1 MPRFCLSRFF
11 IEFFFAQGIV
21 QFWPNYRLLWLMI
34 IHFRSRPFT
43 FTISDRPLWI
53 CLYNLQKSFFEW
65 WIKLVSEKVKKM
77 ARVLRDKD
85 SSYYQSLVN
94 MFLDVREHLEESRDI
109 SMHLKPLRSL
119 LDDIEQTDM
128 AEIEPKFKCLYHLC
142 ALIWRSSD
150 HYRTPA
156 RVSTKKSKIFFSE
169 QNIHLDCCSTSRNC
183 QFRYWN
189 YENFP
194 WSWKYFQIRV
204 GRCKW
209 TNQNCCSSF
218 ERFQIFIFWIP
229 SKTSNLF
236 HWRATICSMGLQAT
250 ARILQIWPIP
260 KQGQYDC
267 WILRW

>member
-1 MPRFCLSRFF
+1 M
-11 IEFFFAQGIV
+11 
-21 QFWPNYRLLWLMI
+21 
-34 IHFRSRPFT
+34 
-43 FTISDRPLWI
+43 
-53 CLYNLQKSFFEW
+53 K
-65 WIKLVSEKVKKM
+65 KLVSEKVKKM

-156 RVSTKKSKIFFSE
+156 RVSKIATKNLCRKIPDFC
-169 QNIHLDCCSTSRNC
+169 ILDCCTASRNR

-204 GRCKW
+204 GWCKR
-209 TNQNCCSSF
+209 TN
-218 ERFQIFIFWIP
+218 
-229 SKTSNLF
+229 
-236 HWRATICSMGLQAT
+236 
-250 ARILQIWPIP
+250 
-260 KQGQYDC
+260 
-267 WILRW
+267 

>member
-1 MPRFCLSRFF
+1 M
-11 IEFFFAQGIV
+11 
-21 QFWPNYRLLWLMI
+21 
-34 IHFRSRPFT
+34 
-43 FTISDRPLWI
+43 
-53 CLYNLQKSFFEW
+53 K
-65 WIKLVSEKVKKM
+65 KLVSEKVKKM

-156 RVSTKKSKIFFSE
+156 RVSKIATKNLLRKIPDFR
-169 QNIHLDCCSTSRNC
+169 ILDCCTASRNR

-204 GRCKW
+204 GWCKR

-218 ERFQIFIFWIP
+218 ERFQIIVFWIP

-236 HWRATICSMGLQAT
+236 HWRATICSMGFQAT
-250 ARILQIWPIP
+250 SRLFQIWPVP
-260 KQGQYDC
+260 K
-267 WILRW
+267 